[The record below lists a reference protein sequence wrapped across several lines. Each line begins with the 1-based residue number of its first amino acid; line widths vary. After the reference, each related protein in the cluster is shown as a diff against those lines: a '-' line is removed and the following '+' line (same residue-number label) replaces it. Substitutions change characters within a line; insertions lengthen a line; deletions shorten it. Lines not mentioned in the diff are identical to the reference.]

1 MLWYMEKVET
11 SLNEKI
17 SSLSNPKE
25 EVFRCILTLH
35 SLLEN
40 PPGDIPESLREGI
53 VEGFVGIFSAVRYA
67 TIFFHNYLL
76 ISFSILSIDFML

>member
-1 MLWYMEKVET
+1 MLLWYMEKVET
-11 SLNEKI
+11 SLNEHI
-17 SSLSNPKE
+17 TSLSNPKE
-25 EVFRCILTLH
+25 EVFRCIMTLH

-67 TIFFHNYLL
+67 IIFFHNCL
-76 ISFSILSIDFML
+76 